1 MKKDLLKF
9 FHCRHFYFLLAVL
22 LFGSE
27 LTYAQRSVRVSGI
40 VTDSLDNGPLPGVSV
55 IIRGSSKGA
64 VTNGNGNYSIDAAA
78 DASLVFRYLGYEEK
92 VVNVNNN
99 STINVKL
106 IKSSKGLDEVVVVG
120 FGTQKKVS
128 VIGAIST
135 ITTRE
140 IKQSPSAS
148 LSVTLAGRLPGLTSM
163 QRTGEPGLNSI
174 DLYIRGRSTVNDQRP
189 LLMVDGVE
197 RAIDALDPNEIESVS
212 ILKDATATAVYGV
225 RGANGVILV
234 TTRRGSSET
243 PEISLSFEKGLTNF
257 TRFPNAVGAYDFA
270 SLVNEANKNDG
281 TNPRYTQEQLEGWR
295 TKTDPI
301 KYPDHNWYKEFTK
314 DFSDQNRVN
323 LNVSGGSQ
331 KMQYFI
337 SGGYLYQGGQFRTD
351 QKDYDANTNLN
362 RYNFRANFDVN
373 LTKTLK
379 ASLTS
384 AGYLEKQNRPA
395 AIPNFPNP
403 SLLIVNAMIAVPSNA
418 HNILSPDGEVLSANG
433 IPGGQPIYGLIN
445 RSGYVQ
451 EDRNSILATFAM
463 EQKLD
468 IFTEGLSVKAQLS
481 FDSRGVNTQRRQ
493 RTFARYRQDIDPG
506 TGEVV
511 YALLENVNSPLG
523 AIQQNAFES
532 FSNTQL
538 SINYQRTFANDHN
551 VSGLFLFNQDKRVIN
566 IELPYNLRGFV
577 GRGTYNYK
585 NKYFSEFNFGFN
597 GSEQFAKGKRY
608 GFFPSVSAGWLLS
621 EESFLKDKLPGL
633 SLLKLRA
640 SFGLAGNDRF
650 VNEQNVNQRFLYLD
664 DYSLGAGYSNIPN
677 RINEN
682 LIGNRNITWETS
694 KKLNIGIDA
703 SLFNNLT
710 ANIDLFRETRN
721 DVLIRRGTIPALYG
735 TGAFAPLNYGEI
747 QNKGLE
753 IQLSYTKRVNNN
765 LYINTRLNGSY
776 AKNKVLFL
784 DEPLLNES
792 YAYRTRQTGFSLGQ
806 PFGLKTAGFFSNDEE
821 IESWADQTRYGETKP
836 GDLKY
841 IDQNSDNKIDDADF
855 VPIGNPNLPLMNFGG
870 AISITYKNID
880 FSVLVQGQAMVT
892 QQITGQAV
900 YGTDNLF
907 DFHLERWTPERLANG
922 ENISFPRLS
931 YASNMNRQA
940 SDFYTQRSDFLR
952 LKNAEIGYSLPVKV
966 SGKVSA
972 RKVRFYANGLNLF
985 FIYDKTKFKQVD
997 PESAQGGGNQYP
1009 LTRVFN
1015 FGVNATF

>member
-1 MKKDLLKF
+1 MMNKKLLKF

-22 LFGSE
+22 LFSNE
-27 LTYAQRSVRVSGI
+27 LTHAQQTVKVSGI

-55 IIRGSSKGA
+55 LIRGSNKAA
-64 VTNGNGNYSIDAAA
+64 VTDGNGKYTIDAPA

-92 VVNVNNN
+92 VVNIGQNASVNV
-99 STINVKL
+99 SL
-106 IKSSKGLDEVVVVG
+106 IRSSKGLNEVVVVG

-135 ITTRE
+135 INTRE

-148 LSVTLAGRLPGLTSM
+148 LSVTLAGRLPGLTSL
-163 QRTGEPGLNSI
+163 QRSGEPGLNSI
-174 DLYIRGRSTVNDQRP
+174 ELFIRGRSTVNDQRP

-234 TTRRGSSET
+234 TTRRGASDQ
-243 PEISLSFEKGLTNF
+243 PEISLSYEKGLTNF
-257 TRFPNAVGAYDFA
+257 TRFPNALGAYDYA
-270 SLVNEANKNDG
+270 TLVNEASKNDG
-281 TNPRYTQEQLEGWR
+281 TNPRYTAEQLEGWR
-295 TKTDPI
+295 TKSDPVR
-301 KYPDHNWYKEFTK
+301 YPDHNWYKEFTK
-314 DFSDQNRVN
+314 NFSDQDRLN
-323 LNVSGGSQ
+323 LNVSGGSE

-337 SGGYLYQGGQFRTD
+337 SGGYLYQGGQFKTD
-351 QKDYDANTNLN
+351 QEEYDANTNLK

-395 AIPNFPNP
+395 AVPDYPNP
-403 SLLIVNAMIAVPSNA
+403 SLLIVNAMVAVPSNA
-418 HNILSPDGEVLSANG
+418 HNILTPDGEVLSANG

-451 EDRNSILATFAM
+451 EDRNNVISTFAM
-463 EQKLD
+463 EQKLN
-468 IFTEGLSVKAQLS
+468 FLTKGLSVKAQLS

-493 RTFARYRQDIDPG
+493 RSFARYRQDIDN
-506 TGEVV
+506 TGKVTYV
-511 YALLENVNSPLG
+511 LLEGVNSPLG
-523 AIQQNAFES
+523 AAQQNAFES

-538 SINYQRTFANDHN
+538 SLNYQRTFGTDHN

-585 NKYFSEFNFGFN
+585 NKYFTEVNFGFN
-597 GSEQFAKGKRY
+597 GSEQFAKGNRY
-608 GFFPSVSAGWLLS
+608 GFFPSVSVGWLIS
-621 EESFLKDKLPGL
+621 EESFVKDNWSAL

-640 SFGLAGNDRF
+640 SYGLAGNDRF
-650 VNEQNVNQRFLYLD
+650 GTQRFLYLD
-664 DYSLGAGYSNIPN
+664 DYSLGGGYSNIPN
-677 RINEN
+677 SINEN
-682 LIGNRNITWETS
+682 LIGNRNVTWETS
-694 KKLNIGIDA
+694 KKLNIGLDA
-703 SLFNNLT
+703 TLFNNLT
-710 ANIDLFRETRN
+710 ANIDVFSETRN

-735 TGAFAPLNYGEI
+735 TGSFAPLNYGEI
-747 QNKGLE
+747 KNKGVEL
-753 IQLSYTKRVNNN
+753 QLSYTKKIGNDF
-765 LYINTRLNGSY
+765 YINTRLNGSY
-776 AKNKVLFL
+776 AKNNIVFL

-806 PFGLKTAGFFSNDEE
+806 PFGLKTAGFFNNNQE
-821 IESWADQTRYGETKP
+821 IAGWADQSRYGQTKP

-841 IDQNSDNKIDDADF
+841 IDQNGDQKIDEADF

-870 AISITYKNID
+870 AISVTYKNVD
-880 FSVLVQGQAMVT
+880 FSILIQGQAMVT

-907 DFHLERWTPERLANG
+907 DFHLGRWTPERLAAG
-922 ENISFPRLS
+922 EEISFPRLT
-931 YASNMNRQA
+931 YASNMNRQS
-940 SDFYTQRSDFLR
+940 SDFYIQRSDFLR

-972 RKVRFYANGLNLF
+972 KRIRFYANGLNLF
-985 FIYDKTKFKQVD
+985 FIYDRTKFKQVD